1 MIPITI
7 QIIKKSAV
15 KTNKLSTAISHF
27 REAHSLEY
35 CPKPQSSYFGRIL
48 ELAFIMLFLIIQ
60 QAPI

>member
-48 ELAFIMLFLIIQ
+48 EFVNDIFIVQSTI
-60 QAPI
+60 P